1 MLNPEAQAQAQAY
14 EALVHI
20 QAGDWDDYV
29 YRLYAALLPRLRQ
42 RLGTLPTQRRLSD
55 GNADE

>member
-1 MLNPEAQAQAQAY
+1 MSNHQEAY

-42 RLGTLPTQRRLSD
+42 RLGTVGLPTQGEHTD
-55 GNADE
+55 GDEDD